1 MITKEPIFFSPLP
14 RILGGYQDP
23 IGGQKTRGKGKKKG
37 KGKKGEEKF

>member
-1 MITKEPIFFSPLP
+1 MEQSLKNGLSGHGMF
-14 RILGGYQDP
+14 GGYQAP